1 MVGGIRS
8 ALSGLGAAGG
18 QMANTANNVANINSE
33 GFKKGRVLQA
43 EQRPQG
49 VSTVV
54 EKVETPGAYVV
65 EDTSQGQALFE
76 KSNVDLTEEMP
87 QMMVNQHSYNAN
99 LKTLQVAD
107 EMTASLL
114 DIKA

>member
-1 MVGGIRS
+1 MIGGISS
-8 ALSGLGAAGG
+8 ALSGLGAAGV
-18 QMANTANNVANINSE
+18 QMANTANNVANMNSD
-33 GFKKGRVLQA
+33 GFKKGRVLQT
-43 EQRPQG
+43 ERRPQG

-54 EKVETPGAYVV
+54 EKVETPGPYVA
-65 EDTSQGQALFE
+65 EDTARGATLTE

-87 QMMVNQHSYNAN
+87 QMMVNQHSYSAN

>member
-1 MVGGIRS
+1 MVGGISS
-8 ALSGLGAAGG
+8 ALSGLGAAGV
-18 QMANTANNVANINSE
+18 QMANTANNVANLNSE

-49 VSTVV
+49 VTAVV
-54 EKVETPGAYVV
+54 DTVETPGAYVV
-65 EDTSQGQALFE
+65 EDTAQGQALVE
-76 KSNVDLTEEMP
+76 QSNVDLTEEIP
-87 QMMVNQHSYNAN
+87 QMMLTQHSYNAN

-107 EMTASLL
+107 EMTTSLL